1 VDKKPLIVVSLC
13 AVVLLVLASL
23 GNVVGYQS
31 VKSTVNDSPL
41 FRIRTQKATNQDD
54 KELLTSGYLGKGR
67 NIIQIPMPEDRTISY
82 QKVIDRFKNMD
93 DKTFFDFIR
102 KILQMKNQ
110 NAQLRDIDE
119 TTIITSL
126 NQLRKQDI
134 DFTQYQD
141 GLDDNKFPQ
150 RMIGNFTLF
159 ITPTVCWFP
168 GCLIFKFIYI
178 SLAVIGGLILMI
190 YFTIAY
196 PEDCNPPTSMT
207 MCCN

>member
-1 VDKKPLIVVSLC
+1 VGVSLC
-13 AVVLLVLASL
+13 AVVLLVLGSL
-23 GNVVGYQS
+23 SNVMGYQS

-41 FRIRTQKATNQDD
+41 FQTRTQRAINQGD
-54 KELLTSGYLGKGR
+54 KELLTFGYLGKGR

-82 QKVIDRFKNMD
+82 QKVIDRIKNMD

-102 KILQMKNQ
+102 KIFQIENQ

-141 GLDDNKFPQ
+141 GLDNNKFPQ
-150 RMIGNFTLF
+150 RRIGNHTLF

-178 SLAVIGGLILMI
+178 FLFVILIYSLSI
-190 YFTIAY
+190 YLTITH
-196 PEDCNPPTSMT
+196 PEDCDIATSQI
-207 MCCN
+207 CN